1 MDIPRLKDRHR
12 LKSQPPNMTFL
23 KAKHRGTK
31 LTFYHSL
38 KGASNWTSRGL
49 KIDTSKITPFFE
61 GGQQL
66 DIPRLKDRH
75 RLKSRPP
82 NMTFLKAKQRGTK
95 LTFYHSLKGAS
106 NWTSKHD
113 VFEGK
118 TERHEA
124 YVLPFFEG
132 GQQLDIPRLKDR
144 HRLKS
149 QPPNMTFL
157 KAKQRGTKLTFYH
170 SLKGASN
177 WTSRGLKIDT
187 V

>member
-1 MDIPRLKDRHR
+1 M
-12 LKSQPPNMTFL
+12 
-23 KAKHRGTK
+23 
-31 LTFYHSL
+31 
-38 KGASNWTSRGL
+38 
-49 KIDTSKITPFFE
+49 
-61 GGQQL
+61 
-66 DIPRLKDRH
+66 
-75 RLKSRPP
+75 
-82 NMTFLKAKQRGTK
+82 
-95 LTFYHSLKGAS
+95 
-106 NWTSKHD
+106 

-177 WTSRGLKIDT
+177 WTSRGLKIDS